1 MKTLDRSL
9 STTRPGE
16 LAQDGHVNNPSVTT
30 DRRNGLMSL
39 YADAGREAWA
49 ISVAPFSRLMP
60 RCHLPPRA
68 GLIHGL
74 TFGDL
79 ILMRFWCRQGRAI
92 MRTLTRDR

>member
-1 MKTLDRSL
+1 MKTFDRSL
-9 STTRPGE
+9 STTRLGE

-39 YADAGREAWA
+39 CGDAGTEALA

-60 RCHLPPRA
+60 RCHLPPRV

-79 ILMRFWCRQGRAI
+79 ILMRFWCRQGRAV
-92 MRTLTRDR
+92 MRMVTTDR